1 MINFISAE
9 NGMIQM
15 FAGNKINQMVA
26 EACTAK
32 SICNFVQEHGLAEE
46 AMMSS
51 SMEFAS
57 EYGFESDG
65 HAIELWHSAMK
76 MLERIEMQ
84 QFFKKGVD
92 IVVGPAIIVS
102 DLND

>member
-15 FAGNKINQMVA
+15 FAGNQMVA

-32 SICNFVQEHGLAEE
+32 SICNFVQEHGLVEE

-57 EYGFESDG
+57 EYGFEGDG

-84 QFFKKGVD
+84 
-92 IVVGPAIIVS
+92 
-102 DLND
+102 